1 MKNYR
6 ELSSDELSILYG
18 NFVLYRDRVCNGW
31 AKMSIQ
37 DFYKKYGL
45 NSYSNPSV

>member
-18 NFVLYRDRVCNGW
+18 NFVVYRDRVCNGW

-37 DFYKKYGL
+37 DFYNKNGL
-45 NSYSNPSV
+45 NPHSSASV